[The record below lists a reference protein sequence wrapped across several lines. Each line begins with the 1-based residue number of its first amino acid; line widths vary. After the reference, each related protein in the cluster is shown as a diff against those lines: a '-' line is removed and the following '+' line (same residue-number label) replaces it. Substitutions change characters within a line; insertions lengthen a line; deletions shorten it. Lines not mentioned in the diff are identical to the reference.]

1 MNTHAP
7 KLSSG
12 WRWPRVAAVLVLT
25 IAAVAAG
32 WDAWRDIFHIA
43 TRDEE
48 SSHIFLIPVVVGW
61 LVWVRR
67 RRLKHCRL
75 AGAGLGTAIMAVG
88 AVLHCTGDRYLIHVF
103 WHGGAVLLLLGAVVT
118 VLGGDV
124 LKQFLPAAIALLFV
138 VPVPGRLRQKIALPM
153 EGATAAATEKVY
165 EVLGQPIERSGNALT
180 LNGVDV
186 AIAEACNGL
195 RMVIALTMVSYA
207 LAFGTPLRWYV
218 RVILLVLSPVSAIA
232 CNVVR
237 LVPTVWLFGY
247 HSLHVAEWFHD
258 ISGWV
263 MLFVSFFILIGV
275 IRLLRWALVPVNQFV
290 LAYD

>member
-1 MNTHAP
+1 MTSSAP
-7 KLSSG
+7 KLSSKWG
-12 WRWPRVAAVLVLT
+12 WLRVVALAFLVA
-25 IAAVAAG
+25 AAVAVA
-32 WDAWRDIFHIA
+32 WDAWSDIFHIA
-43 TRDEE
+43 MRDEE
-48 SSHIFLIPVVVGW
+48 SSHIFLVPIVVGW

-67 RRLKHCRL
+67 RRLNHCRL
-75 AGAGLGTAIMAVG
+75 SGVWVGTAILSVG
-88 AVLHCTGDRYLIHVF
+88 AVLYCFGDRYLSHVF
-103 WHGGAVLLLLGAVVT
+103 WHGGAVLLLLGAIVT
-118 VLGGDV
+118 VLGRDV
-124 LKQFLPAAIALLFV
+124 LRQFLPAAIALLFI
-138 VPVPGRLRQKIALPM
+138 VPVPGRLRQQIALPM
-153 EGATAAATEKVY
+153 ERATAAATEKVY

-247 HSLHVAEWFHD
+247 HSLNVAAWFHD

-263 MLFVSFFILIGV
+263 MLFVSFFILIAT